1 MLYGIGDGLA
11 PALRDASP
19 AGSVDILNGKRG
31 VPPAAT
37 GLLPRA

>member
-1 MLYGIGDGLA
+1 MIYGIGDNLA

-19 AGSVDILNGKRG
+19 AGSVDFLNGKRG
-31 VPPAAT
+31 IAPAAT